1 VLHNQLIRLAGLL
14 RPAVMLTALP
24 YWPVVARRPSPGSPA
39 AARAAEARGVPVR
52 LLFLVVLA
60 LTVTGAAQVVGTLLV
75 LSLATAPAGAAQ
87 RLSASP
93 LTVAGLW
100 ILFAVPAAGG
110 GLLASFQSNAK
121 ASVFI
126 TSFSFAM
133 YIAARLTGP
142 LLLDRRRRAPHH
154 SRPARQGAAPSRAA
168 SEPAGGSAGRVSRA
182 VCPSACGIPGRRARE
197 PNSLGRD
204 ERYRA
209 ARRGPVPR
217 RRV

>member
-1 VLHNQLIRLAGLL
+1 MVSCG
-14 RPAVMLTALP
+14 AL
-24 YWPVVARRPSPGSPA
+24 
-39 AARAAEARGVPVR
+39 ARGVPVR

-75 LSLATAPAGAAQ
+75 LSLAITPAGAAQ

-93 LTVAGLW
+93 LTAAVLW
-100 ILFAVPAAGG
+100 ILFAVAATAG
-110 GLLASFQSNAK
+110 GLLISSQSNAK

-126 TSFSFAM
+126 TSLSFAI
-133 YIAARLTGP
+133 YVAARLTGP
-142 LLLDRRRRAPHH
+142 LLLDRRRRAHHH
-154 SRPARQGAAPSRAA
+154 SRPARRPRNPERRPNWLVGP
-168 SEPAGGSAGRVSRA
+168 PGRVSRA
-182 VCPSACGIPGRRARE
+182 VVPSACRLPGRRARE

-209 ARRGPVPR
+209 ARREPVPR